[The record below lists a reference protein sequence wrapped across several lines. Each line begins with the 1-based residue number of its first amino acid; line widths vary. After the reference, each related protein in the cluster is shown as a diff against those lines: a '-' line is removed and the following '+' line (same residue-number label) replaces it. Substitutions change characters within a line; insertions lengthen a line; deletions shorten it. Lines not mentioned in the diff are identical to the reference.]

1 MCHLVGIIKIKVLD
15 PISTDGLAADDVGEL
30 TDHVRQEML
39 KVFHEKDSSGS
50 HQNSVPAGEK
60 KNEWHQHLHE
70 IKASWA

>member
-1 MCHLVGIIKIKVLD
+1 MLD

-60 KNEWHQHLHE
+60 KNEWH
-70 IKASWA
+70 